1 MKEAIKKA
9 KVLMEALPYIKSFYD
24 KTVVIKYGGSA
35 MIHEDLK
42 RSVIQDI
49 IFMEYV
55 GMHPIVVHGGGVQI
69 SELMKKLG
77 KKPKFIKGMRITDK
91 ETAEI
96 VEMVLDGKINS
107 EIVQLINKNGGSA
120 AGLSGKDGNLI
131 RAKKLLSKEK
141 RDLGYVGE
149 VESINPGIIDVLG
162 KQDFIPV
169 ISPIGLG
176 KDGHTYN
183 INADL
188 VAGEVASVLK
198 AHKLVLLTDVKGV
211 YKGKKTL
218 LSTLKIKDAQ
228 RLIKKGVIG
237 KGMIPKV
244 KACLRALSKTSAA
257 SIIDGRQSHALLKE
271 VKEGGV
277 GTTIGVRSD

>member
-1 MKEAIKKA
+1 
-9 KVLMEALPYIKSFYD
+9 MEALPYIKSFYD

-35 MIHEDLK
+35 MLDDDLK

-55 GMHPIVVHGGGVQI
+55 GMHPIVVHGGGAQI

-77 KKPKFIKGMRITDK
+77 KKPKFIKGLRVTDK

-107 EIVQLINKNGGSA
+107 EIVQLINKNGGNA

-131 RAKKLLSKEK
+131 RAKKLLGGKGE
-141 RDLGYVGE
+141 DMGYVGE

-169 ISPIGLG
+169 ISPIGAG

-183 INADL
+183 MNADL
-188 VAGEVASVLK
+188 VAGEIAAALK
-198 AHKLVLLTDVKGV
+198 AHKLVLLTDVKGI

-228 RLIKKGVIG
+228 KLIKKGVIG

-244 KACLRALSKTSAA
+244 NACITALKARVAKTH
-257 SIIDGRQSHALLKE
+257 IIDGRIPHSLLLEIYTDK
-271 VKEGGV
+271 GI
-277 GTTIGVRSD
+277 GTEIIK

>member
-1 MKEAIKKA
+1 MKEAIEKA

-35 MIHEDLK
+35 MIDDDLK

-49 IFMEYV
+49 IFMSYV
-55 GMHPIVVHGGGVQI
+55 GMHPVVIHGGGAQI
-69 SELMKKLG
+69 SELMRKLG
-77 KKPKFIKGMRITDK
+77 KKPEFIKGMRITDK

-107 EIVQLINKNGGSA
+107 EIVRLINENGGNA
-120 AGLSGKDGNLI
+120 AGLSGTDGNLI
-131 RAKKLLSKEK
+131 RAKKLLGKKGE
-141 RDLGYVGE
+141 DMGYVGE

-162 KQDFIPV
+162 KEDFIPV

-183 INADL
+183 MNADL
-188 VAGEVASVLK
+188 VAGEIANALK
-198 AHKLVLLTDVKGV
+198 AHKLVLLTDVKGI
-211 YKGKKTL
+211 YRDKKTL

-228 RLIKKGVIG
+228 ELIKKGVID

-244 KACLRALSKTSAA
+244 NACITALKAGVAKTH
-257 SIIDGRQSHALLKE
+257 IIDGRIPHSLLLE
-271 VKEGGV
+271 IYTDRGIGTEIVK
-277 GTTIGVRSD
+277 

>member
-35 MIHEDLK
+35 MIDEKLK
-42 RSVIQDI
+42 KSIIQDI

-55 GMHPIVVHGGGVQI
+55 GMHPIVIHGGGAQI

-77 KKPKFIKGMRITDK
+77 KKPKFIKGMRVTDK

-107 EIVQLINKNGGSA
+107 EIVQLINKNGGNA

-131 RAKKLLSKEK
+131 RAKKLLGEK
-141 RDLGYVGE
+141 GEDMGYVGE

-169 ISPIGLG
+169 ISPIGAG

-183 INADL
+183 MNADL
-188 VAGEVASVLK
+188 VAGELASALK
-198 AHKLVLLTDVKGV
+198 AHKLVLLTDVKGI
-211 YKGKKTL
+211 YKGKTL
-218 LSTLKIKDAQ
+218 LPTLKIKDAKK
-228 RLIKKGVIG
+228 LIEKGVIG
-237 KGMIPKV
+237 AGMIPKV
-244 KACLRALSKTSAA
+244 KACITALKAGVAKTH
-257 SIIDGRQSHALLKE
+257 IIDGRIPHSLLLEIYTDK
-271 VKEGGV
+271 GI
-277 GTTIGVRSD
+277 GTEIVR

>member
-35 MIHEDLK
+35 MLDDDLK

-55 GMHPIVVHGGGVQI
+55 GMHPVVVHGGGAQI

-77 KKPKFIKGMRITDK
+77 KKPKFIKGIRVTDK

-107 EIVQLINKNGGSA
+107 EIVKLINENGGNA

-131 RAKKLLSKEK
+131 RAKKLLGEK
-141 RDLGYVGE
+141 GEDMGYVGE
-149 VESINPGIIDVLG
+149 VESINPSIIDVLG

-169 ISPIGLG
+169 ISPIGAG

-183 INADL
+183 MNADL
-188 VAGEVASVLK
+188 VAGEIASALK
-198 AHKLVLLTDVKGV
+198 AHKLVLLTDVKGI
-211 YKGKKTL
+211 YKSKKTI
-218 LSTLKIKDAQ
+218 LSTLKIEDAKK
-228 RLIKKGVIG
+228 LIEKGVIER
-237 KGMIPKV
+237 GMIPKV
-244 KACLRALSKTSAA
+244 KACVTALKAGVAKTH
-257 SIIDGRQSHALLKE
+257 IIDGRIPHSLLLEIYTDKGIGTE
-271 VKEGGV
+271 IVK
-277 GTTIGVRSD
+277 

>member
-35 MIHEDLK
+35 MIDEALK
-42 RSVIQDI
+42 RCVIQDI

-55 GMHPIVVHGGGVQI
+55 GMHPIVVHGGGAQI

-77 KKPKFIKGMRITDK
+77 KKPEFIKGMRVTDK

-107 EIVQLINKNGGSA
+107 EIVELINENGGNA

-131 RAKKLLSKEK
+131 QAKKLLGEEG

-176 KDGHTYN
+176 RDGHTYN
-183 INADL
+183 MNADL
-188 VAGEVASVLK
+188 VAGEIASALK
-198 AHKLVLLTDVKGV
+198 AHKLVLLTDVKGI
-211 YKGKKTL
+211 YKGRTL
-218 LSTLKIKDAQ
+218 LSTLKIKDAKK
-228 RLIKKGVIG
+228 LIEKGVIET
-237 KGMIPKV
+237 GMIPKV
-244 KACLRALSKTSAA
+244 KACITALKAGVAKTH
-257 SIIDGRQSHALLKE
+257 IIDGRIPHSLLLEIYTDKGIGTE
-271 VKEGGV
+271 IVK
-277 GTTIGVRSD
+277 

>member
-1 MKEAIKKA
+1 
-9 KVLMEALPYIKSFYD
+9 MEALPYIKSFYD

-55 GMHPIVVHGGGVQI
+55 GMHPIVVHGGGTQI

-77 KKPKFIKGMRITDK
+77 KKPEFIKGLRVTDK

-107 EIVQLINKNGGSA
+107 EIVKLINENGGNA

-131 RAKKLLSKEK
+131 RAKKLLGEK
-141 RDLGYVGE
+141 GEDMGYVGE

-169 ISPIGLG
+169 ISPIGAG

-183 INADL
+183 MNADL
-188 VAGEVASVLK
+188 VAGELASALK
-198 AHKLVLLTDVKGV
+198 AHKLVLLTDVKGI
-211 YKGKKTL
+211 YKGKTL
-218 LSTLKIKDAQ
+218 LPTLKIKDAKK
-228 RLIKKGVIG
+228 LIEKGVIEA
-237 KGMIPKV
+237 GMIPKV
-244 KACLRALSKTSAA
+244 KACITALKAGVAKTH
-257 SIIDGRQSHALLKE
+257 IIDGRIPHSLLLEIYTDKGIGTE
-271 VKEGGV
+271 IVK
-277 GTTIGVRSD
+277 

>member
-35 MIHEDLK
+35 MLDKDLK

-55 GMHPIVVHGGGVQI
+55 GMHPVVVHGGGAQI

-77 KKPKFIKGMRITDK
+77 KKPEFIKGMRITDK

-107 EIVQLINKNGGSA
+107 EIVKLINENGGNA
-120 AGLSGKDGNLI
+120 AGLSGTDGNLI
-131 RAKKLLSKEK
+131 RAKKLLGEK
-141 RDLGYVGE
+141 GEDMGYVGE

-169 ISPIGLG
+169 ISPIGSG
-176 KDGHTYN
+176 RDGYTYN
-183 INADL
+183 MNADL
-188 VAGEVASVLK
+188 VAGEIASALK
-198 AHKLVLLTDVKGV
+198 AHKLVLLTDVKGI

-228 RLIKKGVIG
+228 KLIKKGVIE

-244 KACLRALSKTSAA
+244 NACITALKAGVAKTH
-257 SIIDGRQSHALLKE
+257 IIDGRIPHSLLLEIYTDK
-271 VKEGGV
+271 GI
-277 GTTIGVRSD
+277 GTEIVR

>member
-1 MKEAIKKA
+1 MEEAIKKA

-35 MIHEDLK
+35 MIDEDLK
-42 RSVIQDI
+42 RCVIQDI

-55 GMHPIVVHGGGVQI
+55 GMHPIVVHGGGAQI

-77 KKPKFIKGMRITDK
+77 KKPEFIKGMRITDK

-107 EIVQLINKNGGSA
+107 EIVELINENGGNA

-131 RAKKLLSKEK
+131 RAKKLLGEEG

-176 KDGHTYN
+176 RDGHTYN
-183 INADL
+183 MNADL
-188 VAGEVASVLK
+188 VAGEIASALK
-198 AHKLVLLTDVKGV
+198 AHKLVLLTDVKGI
-211 YKGKKTL
+211 YKGRTI
-218 LSTLKIKDAQ
+218 LSTLKIKDAKK
-228 RLIKKGVIG
+228 LIEKGVIG
-237 KGMIPKV
+237 AGMIPKV
-244 KACLRALSKTSAA
+244 KACITALKAGVAKTH
-257 SIIDGRQSHALLKE
+257 IIDGRIPHSLLLEIYTDKGIGTE
-271 VKEGGV
+271 IVK
-277 GTTIGVRSD
+277 

>member
-24 KTVVIKYGGSA
+24 KIVVIKYGGSA
-35 MIHEDLK
+35 MIDEDLK

-55 GMHPIVVHGGGVQI
+55 GMHPIVIHGGGAQI

-77 KKPKFIKGMRITDK
+77 KKPKFIKGMRVTDK

-107 EIVQLINKNGGSA
+107 EIVQLINKNGGNA

-131 RAKKLLSKEK
+131 RAKKLLGEK
-141 RDLGYVGE
+141 GEDMGYVGE

-169 ISPIGLG
+169 ISPIGAG

-183 INADL
+183 MNADL
-188 VAGEVASVLK
+188 VAGELASALK
-198 AHKLVLLTDVKGV
+198 AHKLVLLTDVKGI
-211 YKGKKTL
+211 YKGKTL
-218 LSTLKIKDAQ
+218 LPTLKIKDAKK
-228 RLIKKGVIG
+228 LIEKGVIG
-237 KGMIPKV
+237 AGMIPKV
-244 KACLRALSKTSAA
+244 KACITALKAGVAKTH
-257 SIIDGRQSHALLKE
+257 IIDGRIPHSLLLEIYTDK
-271 VKEGGV
+271 GI
-277 GTTIGVRSD
+277 GTEIVR

>member
-1 MKEAIKKA
+1 MEEAIKKA

-35 MIHEDLK
+35 MLDDDLK

-77 KKPKFIKGMRITDK
+77 KKPKFIKGMRVTDK

-107 EIVQLINKNGGSA
+107 EIVKLINENGGNA

-131 RAKKLLSKEK
+131 RAKKLLGGKGE
-141 RDLGYVGE
+141 DMGYVGE

-169 ISPIGLG
+169 ISPIGAG

-183 INADL
+183 MNADL
-188 VAGEVASVLK
+188 VAGEIAAALK
-198 AHKLVLLTDVKGV
+198 AHKLVLLTDVKGI

-228 RLIKKGVIG
+228 KLIKKGVIG

-244 KACLRALSKTSAA
+244 KACITALKAGVAKTH
-257 SIIDGRQSHALLKE
+257 IIDGRIPHSLLLEIYTDK
-271 VKEGGV
+271 GI
-277 GTTIGVRSD
+277 GTEIVR

>member
-35 MIHEDLK
+35 MIDEKLK
-42 RSVIQDI
+42 KSVIQDI

-55 GMHPIVVHGGGVQI
+55 GMHPVVVHGGGTQI

-77 KKPKFIKGMRITDK
+77 KKPEFIKGLRVTDK

-107 EIVQLINKNGGSA
+107 EIVKLINENGGNA

-131 RAKKLLSKEK
+131 KAKKLLGEK
-141 RDLGYVGE
+141 GEDMGYVGE

-169 ISPIGLG
+169 ISPIGAG
-176 KDGHTYN
+176 RDGHTYN
-183 INADL
+183 MNADL
-188 VAGEVASVLK
+188 VAGEIASALK
-198 AHKLVLLTDVKGV
+198 AHKLVLLTDVKGI
-211 YKGKKTL
+211 YKGETL
-218 LSTLKIKDAQ
+218 LPTLKVKDAKK
-228 RLIKKGVIG
+228 LIEKGVIET
-237 KGMIPKV
+237 GMIPKV
-244 KACLRALSKTSAA
+244 KACITALKAGVAKTH
-257 SIIDGRQSHALLKE
+257 IIDGRIPHSLLLEIYTDKGIGTE
-271 VKEGGV
+271 IVK
-277 GTTIGVRSD
+277 

>member
-24 KTVVIKYGGSA
+24 KTAVIKYGGSA
-35 MIHEDLK
+35 MIDEELK
-42 RSVIQDI
+42 KSVIQDI

-55 GMHPIVVHGGGVQI
+55 GMHPIVIHGGGAQI

-77 KKPKFIKGMRITDK
+77 KKPKFIKGLRVTDK

-107 EIVQLINKNGGSA
+107 EIVQLINKNGGNA

-131 RAKKLLSKEK
+131 RAKKLLGGKGE
-141 RDLGYVGE
+141 DMGYVGE

-169 ISPIGLG
+169 ISPIGADN
-176 KDGHTYN
+176 DGHTYN

-188 VAGEVASVLK
+188 VAGKIASALK
-198 AHKLVLLTDVKGV
+198 AHKLVLLTDVKGI
-211 YKGKKTL
+211 YKGKTL
-218 LSTLKIKDAQ
+218 LPTLKIKDAKK
-228 RLIKKGVIG
+228 LIERGVIA

-244 KACLRALSKTSAA
+244 KACITALKAGVTKTH
-257 SIIDGRQSHALLKE
+257 IIDGRIPHSLLLEIYTDK
-271 VKEGGV
+271 GV
-277 GTTIGVRSD
+277 GTEIVK

>member
-9 KVLMEALPYIKSFYD
+9 KVLMEALPYIKTFYD

-35 MIHEDLK
+35 MIDEKLK
-42 RSVIQDI
+42 KSVIQDI

-55 GMHPIVVHGGGVQI
+55 GMHPIVVHGGGTQI

-77 KKPKFIKGMRITDK
+77 KKPKFIKGLRVTDK

-107 EIVQLINKNGGSA
+107 EIVKLINENGGNA

-131 RAKKLLSKEK
+131 RAKKLLGEK
-141 RDLGYVGE
+141 GEDMGYVGE

-169 ISPIGLG
+169 ISPIGAG

-183 INADL
+183 MNADL
-188 VAGEVASVLK
+188 VAGELASALK
-198 AHKLVLLTDVKGV
+198 AHKLVLLTDVKGI
-211 YKGKKTL
+211 YKGKTL
-218 LSTLKIKDAQ
+218 LPTLKIKDAKK
-228 RLIKKGVIG
+228 LIEKGVIEA
-237 KGMIPKV
+237 GMIPKV
-244 KACLRALSKTSAA
+244 KACITALKAGVAKTH
-257 SIIDGRQSHALLKE
+257 IIDGRIPHSLLLEIYTDKGIGTE
-271 VKEGGV
+271 IVK
-277 GTTIGVRSD
+277 

>member
-24 KTVVIKYGGSA
+24 KIVVIKYGGSA
-35 MIHEDLK
+35 MLDDDLK

-55 GMHPIVVHGGGVQI
+55 GMHPIVIHGGGVQI

-77 KKPKFIKGMRITDK
+77 KKPKFIKGLRVTDK

-107 EIVQLINKNGGSA
+107 EIVQLINKNGGNA

-131 RAKKLLSKEK
+131 RAKKLLGGKGE
-141 RDLGYVGE
+141 DMGYVGE
-149 VESINPGIIDVLG
+149 VESINPGIIDVLE
-162 KQDFIPV
+162 KQDFIPI
-169 ISPIGLG
+169 ISPIGVG
-176 KDGHTYN
+176 RDGHTYN

-188 VAGEVASVLK
+188 VAGEIAAALK
-198 AHKLVLLTDVKGV
+198 AHKLVLLTDVKGI

-228 RLIKKGVIG
+228 KLIKKGVIG

-244 KACLRALSKTSAA
+244 NACITALKAGVAKTH
-257 SIIDGRQSHALLKE
+257 IIDGRISHSLLLEIYTDK
-271 VKEGGV
+271 GV
-277 GTTIGVRSD
+277 GTEIIK

>member
-35 MIHEDLK
+35 MFDDDLK

-55 GMHPIVVHGGGVQI
+55 GMHPIVIHGGGAQI

-77 KKPKFIKGMRITDK
+77 KKPKFIKGLRVTDK

-107 EIVQLINKNGGSA
+107 EIVQLINKNGGNA

-131 RAKKLLSKEK
+131 QAKKLRSEK
-141 RDLGYVGE
+141 GEDIGYVGE

-169 ISPIGLG
+169 ISPIGSG
-176 KDGHTYN
+176 RDGHTYN
-183 INADL
+183 MNADL
-188 VAGEVASVLK
+188 VAGEIASALK
-198 AHKLVLLTDVKGV
+198 AHKLVLLTDVKGI
-211 YKGKKTL
+211 YKDKKTL

-228 RLIKKGVIG
+228 KLIKKGVIG

-244 KACLRALSKTSAA
+244 NACITALKAGVAKTH
-257 SIIDGRQSHALLKE
+257 IIDGRIPHSLLLEIYTDK
-271 VKEGGV
+271 GI
-277 GTTIGVRSD
+277 GTEIVR

>member
-24 KTVVIKYGGSA
+24 KIVVIKYGGSA
-35 MIHEDLK
+35 MLDDDLK

-107 EIVQLINKNGGSA
+107 EIVQLINKNGGNA

-131 RAKKLLSKEK
+131 RAKKLLGGKGE
-141 RDLGYVGE
+141 DMGYVGE
-149 VESINPGIIDVLG
+149 VESINPSIIDVLG
-162 KQDFIPV
+162 KQDFIPI

-176 KDGHTYN
+176 RDGHTYN

-188 VAGEVASVLK
+188 VAGEIAAALK
-198 AHKLVLLTDVKGV
+198 AHKLVLLTDVKGI

-228 RLIKKGVIG
+228 KLIKKGVIG

-244 KACLRALSKTSAA
+244 NACITALKAGVAKTH
-257 SIIDGRQSHALLKE
+257 IIDGRIPHSLLLEIYTDKGIGTE
-271 VKEGGV
+271 IVK
-277 GTTIGVRSD
+277 

>member
-1 MKEAIKKA
+1 MEEAIKKA

-35 MIHEDLK
+35 MIDEALK
-42 RSVIQDI
+42 RCVTQDI

-55 GMHPIVVHGGGVQI
+55 GMHPIVVHGGGAQI

-77 KKPKFIKGMRITDK
+77 KKPEFIKGMRITDK

-107 EIVQLINKNGGSA
+107 EIVELINENGGNA

-131 RAKKLLSKEK
+131 RAKKLLGEEG

-176 KDGHTYN
+176 RDGHTYN
-183 INADL
+183 MNADL
-188 VAGEVASVLK
+188 VAGEIASALK
-198 AHKLVLLTDVKGV
+198 AHKLVLLTDVKGI
-211 YKGKKTL
+211 YKGRTL
-218 LSTLKIKDAQ
+218 LSTLKIKDAKK
-228 RLIKKGVIG
+228 LIEKGVIET
-237 KGMIPKV
+237 GMIPKV
-244 KACLRALSKTSAA
+244 NACITALKAGVAKTH
-257 SIIDGRQSHALLKE
+257 IIDGRIPHSLLLEIYTDK
-271 VKEGGV
+271 GI
-277 GTTIGVRSD
+277 GTEIIK

>member
-35 MIHEDLK
+35 MLDDDLK

-55 GMHPIVVHGGGVQI
+55 GMHPIVIRGGGTQI

-77 KKPKFIKGMRITDK
+77 KKPKFIKGLRVTDK

-107 EIVQLINKNGGSA
+107 DIVQLINKNGGNA

-131 RAKKLLSKEK
+131 RARKLLGGKGE
-141 RDLGYVGE
+141 DMGYVGE

-162 KQDFIPV
+162 KQDFIPI
-169 ISPIGLG
+169 ISPIGVG
-176 KDGHTYN
+176 RDGHTYN

-188 VAGEVASVLK
+188 VAGKIASALK
-198 AHKLVLLTDVKGV
+198 AHKLVLLTDVKGI
-211 YKGKKTL
+211 YKGKTL
-218 LSTLKIKDAQ
+218 LPTLKIKDAK
-228 RLIKKGVIG
+228 RLIEKGVIEA
-237 KGMIPKV
+237 GMIPKV
-244 KACLRALSKTSAA
+244 KACIIALKAGVSKTH
-257 SIIDGRQSHALLKE
+257 IIDGRIPHSLLLEIYTDK
-271 VKEGGV
+271 GI
-277 GTTIGVRSD
+277 GTEIIK

>member
-35 MIHEDLK
+35 MLDEELK
-42 RSVIQDI
+42 KSVIQDI

-55 GMHPIVVHGGGVQI
+55 GMHPVVVHGGGAQI

-77 KKPKFIKGMRITDK
+77 KKPEFIKGMRVTDK

-107 EIVQLINKNGGSA
+107 EIVKLINENGGNA

-131 RAKKLLSKEK
+131 RAKKLLGEK
-141 RDLGYVGE
+141 GEDMGYVGE

-169 ISPIGLG
+169 ISPIGAG

-183 INADL
+183 MNADV
-188 VAGEVASVLK
+188 VAGELAIALK
-198 AHKLVLLTDVKGV
+198 AHKLVLLTDVKGI
-211 YKGKKTL
+211 YKGRTL
-218 LSTLKIKDAQ
+218 LPTLKIRDAKK
-228 RLIKKGVIG
+228 LIEKGVIEA
-237 KGMIPKV
+237 GMIPKV
-244 KACLRALSKTSAA
+244 KACITALKAGVAKTH
-257 SIIDGRQSHALLKE
+257 IIDGRIPHSLLLEIYTDKGIGTE
-271 VKEGGV
+271 IVK
-277 GTTIGVRSD
+277 

>member
-35 MIHEDLK
+35 MIDEKLK
-42 RSVIQDI
+42 KSVIQDI

-55 GMHPIVVHGGGVQI
+55 GMHPIVVHGGGTQI

-77 KKPKFIKGMRITDK
+77 KKPKFIKGLRVTDK

-107 EIVQLINKNGGSA
+107 EIVKLINENGGNA

-131 RAKKLLSKEK
+131 RAKKLLGEK
-141 RDLGYVGE
+141 GEDMGYVGE

-169 ISPIGLG
+169 ISPIGAG

-183 INADL
+183 MNADL
-188 VAGEVASVLK
+188 VAGELASALK
-198 AHKLVLLTDVKGV
+198 AHKLVLLTDVKGI
-211 YKGKKTL
+211 YKGKTL
-218 LSTLKIKDAQ
+218 LPTLKIKDAKK
-228 RLIKKGVIG
+228 LIEKGVIEA
-237 KGMIPKV
+237 GMIPKV
-244 KACLRALSKTSAA
+244 KACITALKAGVAKTH
-257 SIIDGRQSHALLKE
+257 IIDGRIPHSLLLEIYTDKGIGTE
-271 VKEGGV
+271 IVK
-277 GTTIGVRSD
+277 